1 MPLLT
6 VATVVLE
13 LYHDTFLLVALDGET
28 VAVSVS
34 LSPVVRV
41 SLLLLSFTDS
51 TLTTFA
57 FTVTLHSA
65 VLPPSDVV
73 TLIVEVPDFI
83 ALTTPLFTVTTEV
96 LELVHITFLFVALD
110 GESVAVS
117 VSLSPAVR
125 VSVLLFSLTDSTL
138 TTFAFTV
145 TLHSA
150 VLPPS
155 DVVTLIVE
163 VPDFTALTMPS
174 LTVAMEVLELVH
186 DTFLL
191 VALDGETVAVND
203 SLSPSVSVTS
213 LLSNNMWSTGICSTS
228 TWQAKI
234 KNNNENN
241 VAFFIVFII

>member
-1 MPLLT
+1 MPDFTALTVPLLT
-6 VATVVLE
+6 VA
-13 LYHDTFLLVALDGET
+13 
-28 VAVSVS
+28 
-34 LSPVVRV
+34 
-41 SLLLLSFTDS
+41 
-51 TLTTFA
+51 
-57 FTVTLHSA
+57 
-65 VLPPSDVV
+65 
-73 TLIVEVPDFI
+73 
-83 ALTTPLFTVTTEV
+83 TEV

-110 GESVAVS
+110 GETVAVS

-138 TTFAFTV
+138 TAFAFTV

-163 VPDFTALTMPS
+163 VPDFTALTIPS

-234 KNNNENN
+234 KNNNGKN